1 VATLLIE
8 PEADQEMENAA
19 LRYEGSDLASASG
32 SSTQSQPPSKRSAGS
47 LRLAHPCLMSLR
59 TCGLGA
65 LP

>member
-8 PEADQEMENAA
+8 PEADQELEDAA
-19 LRYEGSDLASASG
+19 LRYEGERPGLGQRFLDAVAA
-32 SSTQSQPPSKRSAGS
+32 TVERSAGS
-47 LRLAHPCLMSLR
+47 LRLARPCLMSRR